1 MKPQNIV
8 KDEISSKENAT
19 MQIQKKKIRNKICL
33 WKEKLN
39 VVEKMWWKWACVENV
54 MAFVDSNS

>member
-39 VVEKMWWKWACVENV
+39 VVEKMW
-54 MAFVDSNS
+54 